1 MNKKLAQRIH
11 TKRRAAE
18 RYGLSLTT
26 LQLKVLERQIRE
38 GRALL
43 IERQSLT
50 RALWLVDHEGQKIR
64 VIHHK
69 GRGIVTALPMP
80 AAVAAEVQC

>member
-11 TKRRAAE
+11 AKRRTAE
-18 RYGLSLTT
+18 RYGFSLTT

-43 IERQSLT
+43 VKRQSLART
-50 RALWLVDHEGQKIR
+50 LWVVDHEGQKIR
-64 VIHHK
+64 VVYHK
-69 GRGIVTALPMP
+69 GRGIVTALPSAQP
-80 AAVAAEVQC
+80 VEVRA